1 MFHRAK
7 QLLPLVKYCHGSTRG
22 LWIWGKSGSGKSSM
36 AYTRFP
42 DAFRKN
48 QNKWFDGYTGQLHII
63 LDDLDR
69 VGTGLSHHLKIWMDR
84 YPC

>member
-1 MFHRAK
+1 
-7 QLLPLVKYCHGSTRG
+7 
-22 LWIWGKSGSGKSSM
+22 M